1 MSLKNVD
8 IESAMRRLADKR
20 IEEAMRE
27 GKFDN
32 LAGKGKPLD
41 LEPMPAEENAR
52 LTWWA
57 IRLMRNADVTPD
69 EVRLRKRVDTLRD
82 ELAVA
87 KTEQRVTYLVTAI
100 NSTVRHLNTLGTNA
114 INQPVAPVSLE
125 AEQRRF
131 RDRVAPAA
139 AAGPPAGAEAPPPPP
154 APGPRPAGGIRHC
167 THKDCKSRNAAGAR
181 FCRVCGRKLV
191 AKG

>member
-8 IESAMRRLADKR
+8 IESALRRVADRR

-52 LTWWA
+52 LMWWA
-57 IRLMRNADVTPD
+57 IKLMRNADFTPD
-69 EVRLRKRVDTLRD
+69 EVRLRKQIDTLKD

-87 KTEQRVTYLVTAI
+87 KTELRVTFLVTAI
-100 NSTVRHLNTLGTNA
+100 NATVKHLNTLGTNA
-114 INQPVAPVSLE
+114 INNPIAPVSLE
-125 AEQRRF
+125 AEHSRF
-131 RDRVAPAA
+131 RESTAA
-139 AAGPPAGAEAPPPPP
+139 AASAEQTTPGRNGVTATLRVPA
-154 APGPRPAGGIRHC
+154 GIRHC
-167 THKDCKSRNAAGAR
+167 THKDCKSRNASTAR
-181 FCRVCGRKLV
+181 YCRVCGRKFI
-191 AKG
+191 GRR